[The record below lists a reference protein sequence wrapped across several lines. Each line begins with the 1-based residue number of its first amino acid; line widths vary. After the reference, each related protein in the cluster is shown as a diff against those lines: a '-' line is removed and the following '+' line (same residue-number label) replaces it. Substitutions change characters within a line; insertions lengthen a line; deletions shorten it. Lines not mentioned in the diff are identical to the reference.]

1 MCSSQ
6 GWSGIW
12 ESKGY
17 VWPFSSLFFFQ
28 LLWCGVITELDK
40 LDQGFR
46 LFPWAV
52 WHFLFNS
59 SVFELPSNTQSVL
72 ISAICCLLWEYEEV
86 SLLSGLE
93 FSCLTCLSETAGWS
107 LSVESKFACYI
118 FHVVAKTMVVC
129 VNSYVWSN
137 MAVWCGQRPK
147 KERKKTNVEFQRWV
161 SLVKQLLVKNEASV
175 EETCSSSNGHLRL
188 TRCNSGLNFTKN
200 LEHNNSRRIFKLLPY
215 VRGGWGLALLATSI
229 FADLLAMLGLL

>member
-1 MCSSQ
+1 MQ
-6 GWSGIW
+6 QPGLIWDLGVKGICLT
-12 ESKGY
+12 
-17 VWPFSSLFFFQ
+17 FLLAFFFQ
-28 LLWCGVITELDK
+28 LLWCDVITELDK

-72 ISAICCLLWEYEEV
+72 ISAICCLLWDYEEV

>member
-28 LLWCGVITELDK
+28 LLWCGVITELAK

-72 ISAICCLLWEYEEV
+72 ISAICCLLWDYEEV
-86 SLLSGLE
+86 TLLSGLE

-129 VNSYVWSN
+129 VNSCVWSN

-161 SLVKQLLVKNEASV
+161 LWNSCWWKMKPVWKKPAVLLM
-175 EETCSSSNGHLRL
+175 
-188 TRCNSGLNFTKN
+188 
-200 LEHNNSRRIFKLLPY
+200 
-215 VRGGWGLALLATSI
+215 ATG
-229 FADLLAMLGLL
+229 GLLGVTQGSTLLKILNIITQEGFSN